1 MRVEIKQGGDGVAC
15 WNADAITAYASG
27 VSAREADL
35 GEANPDLV
43 VTPGLVKCYGCE
55 VLEFDM
61 GTRCTA
67 ELTRSL
73 YSVAGE
79 VGPRRADASA
89 SLSEIPNLLTRIDA
103 ENAVDQT
110 PEIHQAADTT
120 TPQRRTGLM
129 GLLGR
134 RG

>member
-1 MRVEIKQGGDGVAC
+1 MRSEIRQGGDGVAC
-15 WNADAITAYASG
+15 WNERAITAYVAG
-27 VSAREADL
+27 VDAREAAL

-73 YSVAGE
+73 YAVDGE
-79 VGPRRADASA
+79 VGPRPADASA
-89 SLSEIPNLLTRIDA
+89 SLSEIPGLLTRIDA
-103 ENAVDQT
+103 ETTDDQT
-110 PEIHQAADTT
+110 PEIHPAADTT
-120 TPQRRTGLM
+120 TPQRRTGLL